1 MQDYASLVFLILKLL
16 QSPT

>member
-1 MQDYASLVFLILKLL
+1 MQDYDSLVFLILMLL

>member
-1 MQDYASLVFLILKLL
+1 MQDYAGLVVLILKLL